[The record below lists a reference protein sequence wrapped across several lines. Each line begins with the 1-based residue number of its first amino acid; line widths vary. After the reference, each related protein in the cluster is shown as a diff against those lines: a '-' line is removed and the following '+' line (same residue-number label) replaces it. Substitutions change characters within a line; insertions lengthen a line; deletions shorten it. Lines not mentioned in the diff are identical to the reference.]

1 MLVERIAVH
10 QPLGGFAE
18 GVVPD
23 EEIWYKVHEQQLP
36 CGQRQMVLYPY
47 CGDEQQDGDADEQQ
61 LTAETA
67 MMLMMVLV
75 MMLMVVLMMMPM
87 MMLMVVLMMVLM

>member
-10 QPLGGFAE
+10 QSLGGFAE
-18 GVVPD
+18 GVMPD

-47 CGDEQQDGDADEQQ
+47 CGDEKQDGDADEQQ
-61 LTAETA
+61 LTAEAA
-67 MMLMMVLV
+67 MMLVMVLVMVLV
-75 MMLMVVLMMMPM
+75 MMLVKVLVMVPVMVL
-87 MMLMVVLMMVLM
+87 VMVLM